1 MIDQRRVGL
10 VGTGASYSAIL
21 CEFFATFV
29 VQSPAETAK
38 EAAKLG
44 KGKSENGLGEQVV
57 FELPV

>member
-21 CEFFATFV
+21 CEFFATFAV
-29 VQSPAETAK
+29 AETAK